1 MIFDRSAGPPP
12 VNAYGSYSYKQFK
25 YFDIFSVF
33 PYLMLA
39 GACIILTVNYLIN
52 LYSVLVA
59 KRFTALYNSPSTKAN
74 GKALKVLDHYR
85 SVRRMLPLMSDGNHM
100 GNHNSYAHQID
111 NRAKKTP
118 RWANGSKP
126 YFATQGVEIR

>member
-1 MIFDRSAGPPP
+1 
-12 VNAYGSYSYKQFK
+12 
-25 YFDIFSVF
+25 
-33 PYLMLA
+33 MLA

>member
-1 MIFDRSAGPPP
+1 LIFDRSAGPPP

-33 PYLMLA
+33 PYLILA

-59 KRFTALYNSPSTKAN
+59 KRFTALYNSPSTNAN

-85 SVRRMLPLMSDGNHM
+85 SVRRLLPIMQDGNHM
-100 GNHNSYAHQID
+100 GNH
-111 NRAKKTP
+111 K
-118 RWANGSKP
+118 GSKKKSF
-126 YFATQGVEIR
+126 YATQGVEIR